1 VTLQLLQIETPVDAA
16 ELLEAFKVLS
26 DPRRFRI
33 MRSLMRAELCV
44 CEIVDELGVPQSLA
58 SHHLRV
64 LRHAGL
70 VRARRDAQWVY
81 YSVNPLKL
89 GGLVRAFGALFD
101 PANLG
106 PAAQWGASRS
116 CVGVERD
123 PAAGRCCARHVHRTA
138 EGRPS

>member
-1 VTLQLLQIETPVDAA
+1 VSVELLQVEVPDEAA

-26 DPRRFRI
+26 DPRRFQILRG
-33 MRSLMRAELCV
+33 LMRAELCV

-70 VRARRDAQWVY
+70 VRARRDAQWIY
-81 YSVNPLKL
+81 YSVNPEKL
-89 GGLVRAFGALFD
+89 RTLVRAFGAVFD

-106 PAAQWGASRS
+106 PAAQWGASSS
-116 CVGVERD
+116 CEGVERD
-123 PAAGRCCARHVHRTA
+123 PAAGPCCARHKHRA
-138 EGRPS
+138 AKERLL